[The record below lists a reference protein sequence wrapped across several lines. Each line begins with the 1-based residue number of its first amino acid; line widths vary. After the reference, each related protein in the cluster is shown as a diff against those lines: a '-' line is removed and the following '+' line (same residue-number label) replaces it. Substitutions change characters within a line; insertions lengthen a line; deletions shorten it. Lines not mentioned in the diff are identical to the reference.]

1 MKKHLKEDML
11 FPLIRDYL
19 TDYLPKKKFYSPNT
33 VEAYRT
39 VLSLFLDYI
48 CNSYGMELYQI
59 TFDKITPN
67 CLSQFLSWLE
77 VERNCSPTTRN
88 HRLACIRAFYKYAGT
103 MDVSLAAYRQDMM
116 KVPLKKSEQSKP
128 VKFLSEDALRILL
141 QQLNPSKPKELRNLF
156 YMVLMYDSGCRNQ
169 EVLDL
174 RLGDVHVSEK
184 SPYIVV
190 TGKGNKTRVVPI
202 MAKTVQYFEK
212 YKQSFHGDKKSDD
225 YLFYTRSKGLRQQMS
240 PDNVARFMQRYG
252 SLAINAGADIP
263 GKLHPH
269 MLRHT
274 RAMHLYRNGMPLV
287 LLSEW
292 LGHASLETTMV
303 YAYADTEM
311 KRQAIAKATM
321 PGNPLKNTET
331 IPEVKTPEN
340 QLMKTLYGL
349 R

>member
-1 MKKHLKEDML
+1 MKKHLKENRL
-11 FPLIRDYL
+11 LHLIRDYL
-19 TDYLPKKKFYSPNT
+19 TDYLPNKKFCSPHT
-33 VEAYRT
+33 IEAYRT
-39 VLSLFLDYI
+39 VLNLFLDYI
-48 CNSYGMELYQI
+48 CDSYGVELYQL
-59 TFDKITPN
+59 TFDKITSDS
-67 CLSQFLSWLE
+67 LSQFLSWLE
-77 VERNCSPTTRN
+77 TERNCSPATRN
-88 HRLACIRAFYKYAGT
+88 HRLACIRAFYKYAGI

-116 KVPLKKSEQSKP
+116 KVPLKKQAQFKT
-128 VKFLSEDALRILL
+128 VKFLSEAALRMVL
-141 QQLNPSKPKELRNLF
+141 QQPNPSKPKELRDIF

-169 EVLDL
+169 EILDL

-202 MAKTVQYFEK
+202 MTKTVQHFEK
-212 YKQSFHGDKKSDD
+212 YIQIFHNEMKSDS

-252 SLAINAGADIP
+252 RLAAITGADIP
-263 GKLHPH
+263 DKLHPH

-274 RAMHLYRNGMPLV
+274 RAMHLYRGGMPLA

-292 LGHASLETTMV
+292 LGHSNIETTMI

-311 KRQAIAKATM
+311 KRQAISKATT
-321 PGNPLKNTET
+321 PTNPLKSTDT
-331 IPEVKTPEN
+331 VPEIRATDT
-340 QLMKTLYGL
+340 QLLKTLYGL